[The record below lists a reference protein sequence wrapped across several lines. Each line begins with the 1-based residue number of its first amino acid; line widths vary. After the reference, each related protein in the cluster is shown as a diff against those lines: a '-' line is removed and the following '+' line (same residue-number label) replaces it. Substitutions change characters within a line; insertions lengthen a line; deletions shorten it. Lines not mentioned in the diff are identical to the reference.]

1 MNVPK
6 GPSFYTTSTSPLQ
19 SQRRVSARP
28 PGEVGS
34 ILLFRRSTISEEIL
48 RHVALGEG
56 LVPVAGG
63 AGEPYEPSI
72 LCDDEASL
80 MYNAKVGV
88 SPLLAFARHKGKCRH
103 GIRTTQRPIRSTD
116 RVNSVAYDHCRKRQ
130 VLRVPDSPLTARSGR
145 LQRRF
150 VLVTSKHRRRA
161 ELPSKHLDRPP
172 DAVKHWP

>member
-1 MNVPK
+1 LAPYFSSVEARFPRK
-6 GPSFYTTSTSPLQ
+6 SFGMWL
-19 SQRRVSARP
+19 SAR
-28 PGEVGS
+28 VWY
-34 ILLFRRSTISEEIL
+34 RSRAARERE
-48 RHVALGEG
+48 REAY
-56 LVPVAGG
+56 VPSV
-63 AGEPYEPSI
+63 

-130 VLRVPDSPLTARSGR
+130 VLRAPDSPLTARSGR